1 MLIFVPFLFSSIICE
16 SDSFTNL
23 RHDML
28 YNEREER
35 RGRGERKESKRR
47 RKVQI

>member
-1 MLIFVPFLFSSIICE
+1 MVIFVPFYSPAAAASIICE

-28 YNEREER
+28 YIMRERKGGG
-35 RGRGERKESKRR
+35 RGRKRE
-47 RKVQI
+47 